1 MIYFVHLYQVYDASD
16 KTTSIDRTTFTLEFI
31 CDLKQNLNGLHELK
45 SWNGQSRD
53 LPTVVEKKNYIV
65 HKTSHTNGWGILS
78 PTTKLIE
85 AFSICCKWA
94 SETALML
101 C

>member
-1 MIYFVHLYQVYDASD
+1 MIFCVHLYQVYDASD
-16 KTTSIDRTTFTLEFI
+16 KTTSIDRTAFTLEFI

-65 HKTSHTNGWGILS
+65 QKTSHTNG
-78 PTTKLIE
+78 
-85 AFSICCKWA
+85 
-94 SETALML
+94 
-101 C
+101 